1 MRARRLRPAVTE
13 SEQHPLELER
23 AVAYRFTR
31 PELLRLAMTHPS
43 AAEGTD
49 QHYERLEFLGDAV
62 LDLAIADLLMRHFPD
77 GKGYCRASGRRS

>member
-1 MRARRLRPAVTE
+1 
-13 SEQHPLELER
+13 
-23 AVAYRFTR
+23 
-31 PELLRLAMTHPS
+31 MTHPS

-77 GKGYCRASGRRS
+77 GKEGLLSRQRASIVNGAHAGRQGRSDRPGQMPAAGQR